1 MLTED
6 QKGYNLYFPLHM
18 EIKTV
23 KDSGIKDDCNPNN
36 VGNTCGFRPN
46 WLSFQVFLIMVDKT
60 GKKACIINHRQNC
73 LKPTVAGV
81 TSDVLHIRH
90 LYNGATQVN

>member
-1 MLTED
+1 
-6 QKGYNLYFPLHM
+6 
-18 EIKTV
+18 
-23 KDSGIKDDCNPNN
+23 
-36 VGNTCGFRPN
+36 
-46 WLSFQVFLIMVDKT
+46 MVDKT

-90 LYNGATQVN
+90 LYNGAICSYSSKLKIFTESLLHQGVVCEGNTLLPHPAMATFVDKLTHRLQVRVAGEEKGAQ